1 MRRIS
6 LDSLFTIV
14 RSFLSH
20 STGTEYLPGHR
31 RAGACGC
38 VWAGVRGWAWAG
50 GCMVLLLRRTTTRP
64 NSPRSLC
71 SRPLT
76 PSVVGQL
83 VQIAH
88 KPHAV
93 DGVGHAGVVA
103 GEGPLPAGA
112 AEGGVAWDSG
122 HSRGGVSVRGAP
134 RARAHAAAAA
144 RAPGL
149 TNTHPECWS
158 ASGRVRCQV
167 GAVTLRPITSSKPC
181 ARVGVHASV
190 SLRAVEHARDAP
202 PPPLTTHLHVEG
214 CHAARGPGAG
224 QGDVEVVAP
233 GCGCVRACAWSGARV
248 VRAELPSP
256 LAPPARSPS
265 GSNRPPGLMKS
276 RQALG
281 VRLNSPLVPNSA
293 SAVRAAPPPAWAAAA
308 AAAAAIEA
316 IGAGVGAPLTGT
328 GTGTRR
334 GRGVA
339 RRGARARRSGA
350 RAVVRRMWCC
360 KRLASALHPTPDAA
374 WRFGD
379 VCAAWRVKC
388 KRRGGRT
395 RWVGLA
401 HFMRGC
407 STPQPPEPARSAPPA
422 AACRRTCRAA
432 SPARAGRPPPP
443 ERAPTAAC
451 APCAACHG
459 PDGRQHRPVCRVA

>member
-1 MRRIS
+1 MTLHARRSAPPPPPPRLVNRGAQVLRIEIHLWVLGPLLELCGCVCAHGGVQGRGRSEAGACSGAGRALLAGKRWHGWEGGSPELNMRRIS

-149 TNTHPECWS
+149 TNSHPECWS

-202 PPPLTTHLHVEG
+202 PPH
-214 CHAARGPGAG
+214 
-224 QGDVEVVAP
+224 
-233 GCGCVRACAWSGARV
+233 
-248 VRAELPSP
+248 
-256 LAPPARSPS
+256 
-265 GSNRPPGLMKS
+265 
-276 RQALG
+276 
-281 VRLNSPLVPNSA
+281 
-293 SAVRAAPPPAWAAAA
+293 
-308 AAAAAIEA
+308 
-316 IGAGVGAPLTGT
+316 
-328 GTGTRR
+328 
-334 GRGVA
+334 
-339 RRGARARRSGA
+339 
-350 RAVVRRMWCC
+350 
-360 KRLASALHPTPDAA
+360 
-374 WRFGD
+374 
-379 VCAAWRVKC
+379 
-388 KRRGGRT
+388 
-395 RWVGLA
+395 
-401 HFMRGC
+401 
-407 STPQPPEPARSAPPA
+407 
-422 AACRRTCRAA
+422 
-432 SPARAGRPPPP
+432 
-443 ERAPTAAC
+443 
-451 APCAACHG
+451 
-459 PDGRQHRPVCRVA
+459 